1 MTLFSLQNKHI
12 QFTIFKNKLRK
23 MIYLF
28 CLLINVLILF
38 SSCQK
43 EKLLSSTVD
52 TFSINSVNTNST
64 YTIQVC
70 LPEGYTPSKKY
81 ETVYLLDGESQVN
94 IQGETPF
101 VHTANEC
108 QNRSKLYGKQN
119 CIVVGIGG
127 SEFRGRDYTPTST
140 SFQSDGGGAE
150 KYTQFL
156 ENELIKKIQKQYSV
170 DTTAKSRLI
179 IGHSFGG
186 LFTTFLYTKHPKL
199 FSNYLTLSP
208 SLFYDNDLIMTFE
221 KDARSQLKTNTNLVF
236 IGFGE
241 LETLIG
247 IYAQEW
253 HFRLS
258 TFYPNNKTMVHK
270 NAHFHTSSELD
281 NISMGL
287 DFYFKNK

>member
-1 MTLFSLQNKHI
+1 LVYNFKKMKKMKNLLGLLTIVLAF
-12 QFTIFKNKLRK
+12 FT
-23 MIYLF
+23 
-28 CLLINVLILF
+28 
-38 SSCQK
+38 SCQK

-64 YTIQVC
+64 YTIQVG
-70 LPEGYTPSKKY
+70 LPEGYTASKKY
-81 ETVYLLDGESQVN
+81 ETVYLLDGESQVD
-94 IQGETPF
+94 IQGSTPF
-101 VHTANEC
+101 AHTVNEC
-108 QNRSKLYGKQN
+108 QSKSQLYGKQN

-127 SEFRGRDYTPTST
+127 SDFRERDYTPTPT
-140 SFQSDGGGAE
+140 SGVTNGGGAE

-179 IGHSFGG
+179 IGHSLGG
-186 LFTTFLYTKHPKL
+186 LFTTYLYVKRPKL

-208 SLFYDNDLIMTFE
+208 SLFYNNDLIMTYE
-221 KDARSQLKTNTNLVF
+221 KDTRSQLKTNTNLVF

-253 HFRLS
+253 YFRLS
-258 TFYPNNKTMVHK
+258 TYYPNNKIMVHK

>member
-1 MTLFSLQNKHI
+1 MYDFLKQINKMKY
-12 QFTIFKNKLRK
+12 QFW
-23 MIYLF
+23 
-28 CLLINVLILF
+28 LLPTALLLL

-43 EKLLSSTVD
+43 EKLLSSTVN
-52 TFSINSVNTNST
+52 TFSINSVNTNTT

-70 LPEGYTPSKKY
+70 LPEGYTSSKKY
-81 ETVYLLDGESQVN
+81 ETVYLLDGETQVD
-94 IQGETPF
+94 IQGATPF

-108 QNRSKLYGKQN
+108 QNSSKLYGKQN

-127 SEFRGRDYTPTST
+127 SDFRGRDYTPTST
-140 SFQSDGGGAE
+140 SGLTDGGGAE

-179 IGHSFGG
+179 IGHSLGG
-186 LFTTFLYTKHPKL
+186 LLTTFLYTKHPKL

-253 HFRLS
+253 YFRLS
-258 TFYPNNKTMVHK
+258 TYYPNNKTMVHK
-270 NAHFHTSSELD
+270 NAHLHTSSELD

>member
-1 MTLFSLQNKHI
+1 MKYQLGLLA
-12 QFTIFKNKLRK
+12 IFL
-23 MIYLF
+23 
-28 CLLINVLILF
+28 VF

-52 TFSINSVNTNST
+52 VFTLNSVNTNST

-70 LPEGYTPSKKY
+70 LPEGYTASKKY
-81 ETVYLLDGESQVN
+81 ETVYLLDGETQVD
-94 IQGETPF
+94 IQGATPF
-101 VHTANEC
+101 AHTANAC
-108 QNRSKLYGKQN
+108 QKMSQLYGKQN

-127 SEFRGRDYTPTST
+127 SDFRGRDYTPTPT
-140 SFQSDGGGAE
+140 SFQTDGGGAE
-150 KYTQFL
+150 KYTQFI
-156 ENELIKKIQKQYSV
+156 ENELIAKINKQYSV

-179 IGHSFGG
+179 IGHSYGG
-186 LFTTFLYTKHPKL
+186 LYTTYLYTKHPKL

-208 SLFYDNDLIMTFE
+208 SLFYDNDLILKYENDM
-221 KDARSQLKTNTNLVF
+221 RSQLKTNTNLVF

-247 IYAQEW
+247 NYAQEW
-253 HFRLS
+253 FFRLS
-258 TFYPNNKTMVHK
+258 TYYPNNKLMVHK

-281 NISMGL
+281 NISIGL